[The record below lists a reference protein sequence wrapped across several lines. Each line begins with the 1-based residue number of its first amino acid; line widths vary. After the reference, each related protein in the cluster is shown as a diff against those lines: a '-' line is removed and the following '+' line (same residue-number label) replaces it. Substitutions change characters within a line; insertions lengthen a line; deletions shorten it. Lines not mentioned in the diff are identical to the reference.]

1 MKERNSL
8 KLLMDNTHDKRQYR
22 KIQAVL
28 QKADGKTY
36 EYIAGEHRVHLRTAE
51 QWISDYVKNGIE
63 GLKIRKPGGLK
74 SSITDKDREIILS
87 VLFNEPNIFDY
98 LRNTWS
104 LRSLAKCLTDELD
117 IKISF
122 KHLQRILKDMGIR
135 CKRPKLELEHG
146 TDYEE
151 GKEKVENYK
160 QVSLALKKRE

>member
-1 MKERNSL
+1 MKERSNL
-8 KLLMDNTHDKRQYR
+8 KSLMDNTRDKRQYR

-74 SSITDKDREIILS
+74 SSITDKDQEIILS

-104 LRSLAKCLTDELD
+104 LRSLA
-117 IKISF
+117 
-122 KHLQRILKDMGIR
+122 
-135 CKRPKLELEHG
+135 
-146 TDYEE
+146 
-151 GKEKVENYK
+151 
-160 QVSLALKKRE
+160 VSYR